1 MIERTATMMPGSVTV
16 SDVRESVIGKAATK
30 SSKVAAASKVTSP
43 CKVTT
48 PAKVTAATSKVAA
61 ASAAPSVAAATP
73 SVCERCIRRD
83 RQDPGQ

>member
-48 PAKVTAATSKVAA
+48 PAKVAASSAAT
-61 ASAAPSVAAATP
+61 PSVAAATP

>member
-16 SDVRESVIGKAATK
+16 SDVRESVIGKASMK
-30 SSKVAAASKVTSP
+30 SSKVAAP
-43 CKVTT
+43 RKVTT
-48 PAKVTAATSKVAA
+48 PAKVAASSAAT
-61 ASAAPSVAAATP
+61 PSVAAATP